1 MKKSAFFIN
10 IGRGKTTVLN
20 DLVKAIKNKNISG
33 AGLDVFENEP
43 LPSNHELWGFE
54 NVIITPHIAA
64 YDVPY
69 LDERR
74 YEVIKKNC
82 INFSEGKKLIN
93 VVEKS
98 LWY

>member
-1 MKKSAFFIN
+1 MCIRDS
-10 IGRGKTTVLN
+10 
-20 DLVKAIKNKNISG
+20 
-33 AGLDVFENEP
+33 
-43 LPSNHELWGFE
+43 
-54 NVIITPHIAA
+54 VIITPHIAA

-93 VVEKS
+93 IVEKS